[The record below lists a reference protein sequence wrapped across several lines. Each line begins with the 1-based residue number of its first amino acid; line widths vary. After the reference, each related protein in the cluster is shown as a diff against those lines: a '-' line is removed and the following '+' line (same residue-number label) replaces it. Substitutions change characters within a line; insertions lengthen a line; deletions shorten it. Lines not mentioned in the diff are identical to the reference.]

1 MQHTLLLLRHGLT
14 SNRQPWR
21 YTGQRQVF
29 LQNTGR
35 IQAAEWIPLL
45 QELPLET
52 VWTSPLHRCL
62 ETSVIISSVLKK
74 PVFPDCALKEINLG
88 TWEGLT
94 RKEAQM
100 LYPGEYEKRGNNFAD
115 YRPFQGESFADL
127 CKRVLPF
134 VQLRLERPG
143 LSLAVT
149 HAGVIRV
156 ICCQASGRPLQDLFD
171 FKPGFGSL
179 TIINRKQNKPVLEKA
194 GLFPTDPDTARILNN
209 IRSDLT

>member
-14 SNRQPWR
+14 SNKQPWR

-35 IQAAEWIPLL
+35 SQAAEWIPLL

-62 ETSVIISSVLKK
+62 ETAVMLGSLMKK
-74 PVFPDCALKEINLG
+74 PVFSDSALQEISLG

-94 RKEAQM
+94 RKQVQL

-127 CKRVLPF
+127 CRRVLPF
-134 VQLRLERPG
+134 VQVRLARPG

-156 ICCQASGRPLQDLFD
+156 ICCQASGRPLQNLFD
-171 FKPGFGSL
+171 FHPGFGSL
-179 TIINRKQNKPVLEKA
+179 TILSSKQNKPALEA
-194 GLFPTDPDTARILNN
+194 VGLLPDDPDTSRILNN
-209 IRSDLT
+209 IRSDFA